1 MVGALTVGGNTDI
14 FELTGA
20 SEPGL
25 TCHVIRFVG
34 GTAAVTKVRGQGAAV
49 TYISTGVVD
58 IDWSGNSNNPGVFVG
73 LMGAPAFQATTPG
86 DVKSYVG
93 IPGVYNASTKKLRL
107 SMYESGTLTDL
118 AALEWCQMVVM
129 FQVL

>member
-1 MVGALTVGGNTDI
+1 MGGNYD
-14 FELTGA
+14 LN
-20 SEPGL
+20 EPQMNPLGVQMHL
-25 TCHVIRFVG
+25 IRFVG
-34 GTAAVTKVRGQGAAV
+34 GTAAVTKDPDTAPGVTV

-58 IDWSGNSNNPGVFVG
+58 ISWAGNANNPGVFLG
-73 LMGAPAFQATTPG
+73 LVGAPGFQATTPA

-93 IPGVYNASTKKLRL
+93 VPGTYNSSTKKLRL

-118 AALEWCQMVVM
+118 AALEWCSVLVA